1 MPNIQHQLL
10 STTDSGKLVYQL
22 GTDSPQQ
29 VSTTTGA
36 VQTPHPRH
44 RHYKRTEQNDL
55 TLLTDRDWPITTNL
69 RHLSLTGHNITAKL
83 TNQFIQT
90 GLRTFDWQQL
100 FTWLWRW
107 LPFWL
112 SKRQSP
118 LPTTVL
124 LRTTPTPRIKL
135 HYYMLPRV
143 QTIYRRVD
151 LVRNMF
157 SFFVFGREIKPE
169 SFTVV
174 VNLIGNVSKIF
185 SSSWVYHRLDSLS
198 FFTKFLHLQKG

>member
-36 VQTPHPRH
+36 IQTPHPRH
-44 RHYKRTEQNDL
+44 WHYKRTEQNDL

-90 GLRTFDWQQL
+90 GLRTFNWQQL

-135 HYYMLPRV
+135 HYYMLLPGSNHLPQSRSCQEYV
-143 QTIYRRVD
+143 FFFCFWDRNKTRIFYRCSEPHWQCQQD
-151 LVRNMF
+151 I
-157 SFFVFGREIKPE
+157 FF
-169 SFTVV
+169 
-174 VNLIGNVSKIF
+174 
-185 SSSWVYHRLDSLS
+185 
-198 FFTKFLHLQKG
+198 